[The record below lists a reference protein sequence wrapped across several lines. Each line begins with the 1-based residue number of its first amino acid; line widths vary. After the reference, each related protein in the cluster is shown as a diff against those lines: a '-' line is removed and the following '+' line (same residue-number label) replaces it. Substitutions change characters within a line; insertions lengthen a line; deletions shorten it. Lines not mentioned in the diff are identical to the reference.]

1 MMEDMPS
8 LSERPKWELSPVQ
21 QLKVAAYRRDLGN
34 AEMRQGH
41 PEKVPAAAASF
52 ADRVLHRSFWMFL
65 VRQLM

>member
-1 MMEDMPS
+1 MEDMPS

-41 PEKVPAAAASF
+41 PEKVPAAAASV
-52 ADRVLHRSFWMFL
+52 ADRVILRRSFWMFW